1 MISKEC
7 KVNSDNKNEEFI
19 RVIDDKSTKTYYNEL
34 IKFYNKRE
42 ELKNLSHKIH
52 LYSKENFSIDYLI
65 KWLPR
70 IYKNCINH
78 TLNINNP

>member
-42 ELKNLSHKIH
+42 ELKNL
-52 LYSKENFSIDYLI
+52 YS
-65 KWLPR
+65 
-70 IYKNCINH
+70 
-78 TLNINNP
+78 